1 MKQTA
6 ELKKWD
12 EENPYYLVTILNV
25 EDDGDPHMEQIH
37 GFTWDPIQ
45 AAVWIFE
52 MRQREPVT
60 RKWISRV
67 RKQITVESGQ
77 KMPNGE
83 KILTRE
89 LGKILGT
96 WQPKKYICPS
106 KKHYDQLLRHY
117 HCDFCGEHRGS

>member
-1 MKQTA
+1 MKQST

-12 EENPYYLVTILNV
+12 EKNPYYLMTIQFV
-25 EDDGDPHMEQIH
+25 EDKDSPHMEMIQ

-60 RKWISRV
+60 RKWIARV
-67 RKQITVESGQ
+67 RKQITVYSGQ
-77 KMPNGE
+77 RMKNGE
-83 KILTRE
+83 KILTRTF
-89 LGKILGT
+89 GKILGT
-96 WQPKKYICPS
+96 WDPKPYTCRS

-117 HCDFCGEHRGS
+117 HCDFCGEHRGL